1 MELISD
7 QAFEGVTIQLDD
19 RAYLRCRFVNCELM
33 YGGGDYQIQEC
44 ELASCSLK
52 LFGPADRTL
61 RLLPSFG
68 WSYSPPHERL

>member
-7 QAFEGVTIQLDD
+7 QIFEGVTLQLDD
-19 RAYLRCRFVNCELM
+19 RAYHRCRFVNCELM
-33 YGGGDYQIQEC
+33 YGGGDFEVRDC
-44 ELASCSLK
+44 HLENSRLT

-61 RLLPSFG
+61 KLLPVFG